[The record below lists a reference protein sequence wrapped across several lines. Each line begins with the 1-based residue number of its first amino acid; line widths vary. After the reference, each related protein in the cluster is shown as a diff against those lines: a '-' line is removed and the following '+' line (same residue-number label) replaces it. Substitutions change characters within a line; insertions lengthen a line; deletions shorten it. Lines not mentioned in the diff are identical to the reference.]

1 MSIIGR
7 IVLPQ
12 HVKNA
17 VAETMRAYIETY
29 LAEVERQEGLDP
41 RSLPVPSE
49 GAYLTRDDDR
59 LERESEDS
67 GPTVII
73 MTPGTAATP
82 AVDGD
87 GEFRARWAVNVAVI
101 AEARDEESTSDLA
114 GYYAGVVRA
123 LLVQQG
129 SLMGFAGG
137 TTWKGERYGALPA
150 DASESIATA
159 INVFEVEVS
168 GVVTRGAGP
177 RDPLEEPYEDT
188 DWPVAKHVEAE
199 LKPTEAK

>member
-17 VAETMRAYIETY
+17 VAATIRAYLETY

-41 RSLPVPSE
+41 RTLPVPSE

-59 LERESEDS
+59 LEREPEDD

-87 GEFRARWAVNVAVI
+87 GAYRARWPVNIAVV
-101 AEARDEESTSDLA
+101 AEARDQNSTSDLA
-114 GYYAGVVRA
+114 GYYAGAVRA

-129 SLMGFAGG
+129 SLMGFANG

-159 INVFEVEVS
+159 INVFEVDIS
-168 GVVTRGAGP
+168 DVVTRGGGP
-177 RDPLEEPYEDT
+177 RDPLDEPYEET
-188 DWPVAKHVEAE
+188 ELPTVEDVDVV
-199 LKPTEAK
+199 LKPEEIT